1 MHDFRTLLVRPGVP
15 RRRSNQGFLYAAL
28 FAYLS
33 GATFVLQD
41 IYGLS
46 PLGYALAF
54 GLNSAGS

>member
-1 MHDFRTLLVRPGVP
+1 MHDFRTLLADRVFLGAVL
-15 RRRSNQGFLYAAL
+15 NQGFLYAAL
-28 FAYLS
+28 FAYLA

-46 PLGYALAF
+46 PQAYAAAF